1 MWIHVELPSLLQDPC
16 LPLLSLEQNFDQR
29 QMYLRL
35 RLKRYNYGNTRG
47 TSLYAHLYLS
57 DCPGSC
63 NSGKH
68 FNEALIKSAGIFF
81 LNNVIWLGAGA
92 LGWPRGMV
100 WGGNWEG
107 ASGWRTRI
115 HPWQIHVNVWQ
126 NQYNIAK

>member
-1 MWIHVELPSLLQDPC
+1 
-16 LPLLSLEQNFDQR
+16 
-29 QMYLRL
+29 MYLRL

-57 DCPGSC
+57 GCPGLC

-100 WGGNWEG
+100 WGGNWRGFQDGE
-107 ASGWRTRI
+107 
-115 HPWQIHVNVWQ
+115 HVYTHGGFMLMYGKTNT
-126 NQYNIAK
+126 IL